1 MGFLGVWVMD
11 KRYEG
16 WSTSRK
22 YATAIDRV
30 ESGQWSQSEAARR
43 LGISRTNLNKKL
55 KEKREADAS
64 RYRRDAERSEKA
76 EAEEKPAEEPALEEL
91 DTPVI
96 IAEPSE
102 RVPVDP
108 QVGPYNPHALDTQ
121 SRRFPETL
129 QEFVD
134 TYLTEWTCPDCA
146 VTHRVPDFH
155 EEMWRALDDH
165 TIPRLLINVPP
176 FHRLDVDTP
185 ILTTD
190 GWSTMGALKVGDRVF
205 APDGSPTVIVGV
217 SETVTAPAFE
227 VVFGTGESIVA
238 DAEHRWFVD
247 RKKAKPTW
255 TTTAGLQPKY
265 HRVSVAAPLQGGGDL
280 PVDPYTLGLWLGD
293 GATDAARIT
302 TGDRELL
309 DLVPYERGKTDTGL
323 TVSFLGLQSDLK
335 AAGVFGNKHIPD
347 AYFVASE
354 ADRLELLRGLMDS
367 DGTVNSNRAGAV
379 ASFSNTNRRLA
390 EDVKSLIAGLGWLP
404 RTYESR
410 AVLDGVDHGPVW
422 TVTFLPSADRSP
434 FRLDR
439 KSEALPESRRNGTR
453 HVVKEVV
460 PVGDRPGRCITV
472 AHPSEMFLAGR
483 AMIPTGNSKS
493 TVVTV
498 WDTVR
503 KLARNPNL
511 RIGIISAQAEFAS
524 AFLNSIRRMLED
536 PELYARSKRNLIDD
550 WGPFIPEGRGGWA
563 ANSITVAKREG
574 AEKDP
579 SVIAQGFGSHIYGR
593 RFDEI
598 KYDDVATL
606 ANQRNPETVAKMIH
620 SIETEHL
627 NRVGKTGRV
636 IWVGTRVN
644 PGDIY
649 SVFGQRPAYKV
660 IRYPAILN
668 EQSQEVLWPEHVPF
682 SYLETLR
689 GEMDPVTFQLVY
701 QNVEMPGLHASFT
714 QEMLDNCKDT
724 TRSLGHYESTWK
736 LVAGL
741 DPAGG
746 GEWAGY
752 TSFTLLAIDLATS
765 RRYLV
770 DQVAVKSMKAP
781 QILQQM
787 RDWTEQYP
795 ISKWVVEA
803 NGLQGQLFQYNVEL
817 VQWLAARG
825 VQLVPHVT
833 GAHNKWDQQFGVETI
848 APLMHQGLVSIPW
861 GTAPTAAKVQP
872 TIDEFVQFPMGQ
884 TTDRVMSWWFAE
896 LGIREY
902 MRAMATPMFDE
913 RRRVPARVR
922 KRRHVV
928 SFGKGRIDPMPDPRR
943 GAVYSGMTQDRFEV
957 GRPLPPG
964 EVSPWQPDEE
974 EEKVANVD
982 LDAIWGGRR

>member
-64 RYRRDAERSEKA
+64 RYRRDAERA
-76 EAEEKPAEEPALEEL
+76 EAEEVPAEEPALEEL
-91 DTPVI
+91 DAPVI
-96 IAEPSE
+96 IAEPTSRE
-102 RVPVDP
+102 PVDP

-134 TYLTEWTCPDCA
+134 TYLTEWKCPDCA

-176 FHRLDVDTP
+176 FH
-185 ILTTD
+185 
-190 GWSTMGALKVGDRVF
+190 
-205 APDGSPTVIVGV
+205 
-217 SETVTAPAFE
+217 
-227 VVFGTGESIVA
+227 
-238 DAEHRWFVD
+238 
-247 RKKAKPTW
+247 
-255 TTTAGLQPKY
+255 
-265 HRVSVAAPLQGGGDL
+265 
-280 PVDPYTLGLWLGD
+280 
-293 GATDAARIT
+293 
-302 TGDRELL
+302 
-309 DLVPYERGKTDTGL
+309 
-323 TVSFLGLQSDLK
+323 
-335 AAGVFGNKHIPD
+335 
-347 AYFVASE
+347 
-354 ADRLELLRGLMDS
+354 
-367 DGTVNSNRAGAV
+367 
-379 ASFSNTNRRLA
+379 
-390 EDVKSLIAGLGWLP
+390 
-404 RTYESR
+404 
-410 AVLDGVDHGPVW
+410 
-422 TVTFLPSADRSP
+422 
-434 FRLDR
+434 
-439 KSEALPESRRNGTR
+439 
-453 HVVKEVV
+453 
-460 PVGDRPGRCITV
+460 
-472 AHPSEMFLAGR
+472 
-483 AMIPTGNSKS
+483 SKS

-524 AFLNSIRRMLED
+524 TFLKSIRRMLED
-536 PELYARSKRNLIDD
+536 PELYHNSRRNLIDD

-563 ANSITVAKREG
+563 SNSITVAKREG

-606 ANQRNPETVAKMIH
+606 ANQRNPETVAKMLH

-701 QNVEMPGLHASFT
+701 QNVEMPGMHASFT

-787 RDWTEQYP
+787 RDWTEHYP

-872 TIDEFVQFPMGQ
+872 TIEEFVQFPMGQ

-896 LGIREY
+896 LGVREY

-943 GAVYSGMTQDRFEV
+943 GVVYSGMTQDRFEV

-974 EEKVANVD
+974 EAKAANVD